1 VYEPDDPKEYIPDEL
16 RPLHHITIFHPHVIY
31 PSGLPHFSIL
41 PDELLEFFVQM
52 FVKEMRGI
60 FPLGLLES
68 LRETT
73 CTRCGKIHYRN
84 LCPHCNQPAPAAIKQ
99 RIITQRRVK
108 ATEVLKTRGTVLYT
122 TLQHG
127 VYRYLYHENGRYKRG
142 MFKQS
147 RQGTVDQRSDMS
159 VLAGDLDPLR
169 RYRISAESTLIGQSG
184 QIAVITADG
193 QRTRFNVDSY
203 GSLPLFDANGDHM
216 YWVTNGVLLRSG
228 DKIGG
233 LEMPPRRLGTVLTDQ
248 TLFWVG
254 AKFGFGFYRIGNLQV
269 AFVFNSEQ
277 PGINDSVA
285 IPNLSGQLID
295 STCVFS
301 DDHCWFFTTMRE
313 AGVTTNRCYVI
324 GVDGLIK
331 ATASA
336 PSGSRSWLGTIRGKT
351 AIGLPNSTGA
361 PARLVLFSPSSS
373 GIVQVR
379 LEQDKI
385 EIAADFPE
393 TAPFVDANTHL
404 QIAPEGIYAAKNDS
418 IYLLQLA

>member
-1 VYEPDDPKEYIPDEL
+1 MRVESNTPAGKVKGKGWIHKMTESIPVSRPPRKAEPKPDVEHWTRL
-16 RPLHHITIFHPHVIY
+16 AQECFQRDGAV
-31 PSGLPHFSIL
+31 
-41 PDELLEFFVQM
+41 V
-52 FVKEMRGI
+52 
-60 FPLGLLES
+60 
-68 LRETT
+68 LREQLSTELGVSVDALTRLGVGLWFDDYRKLT
-73 CTRCGKIHYRN
+73 CSTWPER
-84 LCPHCNQPAPAAIKQ
+84 
-99 RIITQRRVK
+99 
-108 ATEVLKTRGTVLYT
+108 
-122 TLQHG
+122 
-127 VYRYLYHENGRYKRG
+127 
-142 MFKQS
+142 
-147 RQGTVDQRSDMS
+147 RQGGKV
-159 VLAGDLDPLR
+159 VGIVR
-169 RYRISAESTLIGQSG
+169 RYRV
-184 QIAVITADG
+184 AV
-193 QRTRFNVDSY
+193 NE
-203 GSLPLFDANGDHM
+203 
-216 YWVTNGVLLRSG
+216 
-228 DKIGG
+228 GG
-233 LEMPPRRLGTVLTDQ
+233 NKLAMKGGTVLTDQ